1 MKVLIVNDDGIKA
14 PGLKTLVEHLLPF
27 GYELLILAP
36 TTEKSAASH
45 ALTVRGGM
53 KLTKYP
59 DMFEGIPTYS
69 LEGTPADCV
78 KFAKHQLSFPF
89 EIVVSGINNGLNMGH
104 DILYSGTVA
113 GASEGALL
121 GGKGIAFSCEIGDLT
136 GFLKCFGELWPKLL
150 ESSLFRNADVLNI
163 NIPKNFKGIR
173 ITRQGYNPFRT
184 KFVLEEEYFYA
195 RGSANNYLDINEADT
210 DIKSFHE
217 GFISITPLTVDRTD
231 LKFFAKYRDLEW

>member
-1 MKVLIVNDDGIKA
+1 MKVLIVNDDGIKS
-14 PGLKTLVEHLLPF
+14 PGLKTLVEHLLPY
-27 GYELLILAP
+27 GYELMILAP

-59 DMFEGIPTYS
+59 DMFEGVLTYS

-89 EIVVSGINNGLNMGH
+89 DLVVSGINNGLNMGH

-113 GASEGALL
+113 GASEAALL
-121 GGKGIAFSCEIGDLT
+121 GGKGIAFSCEVGDLS
-136 GFLKCFGELWPKLL
+136 GFLNSFNELWPKLL
-150 ESSLFRNADVLNI
+150 NSQLFQDGEVFNI
-163 NIPKNFKGIR
+163 NIPKQYKGIK

-184 KFVLEEEYFYA
+184 QFDLENEYYYA
-195 RGSANNYLDINEADT
+195 RGSANHYLDVNHIDT
-210 DIKSFHE
+210 DIQSFHQ
-217 GFISITPLTVDRTD
+217 GYISITPLTVDRTD
-231 LKFFAKYRDLEW
+231 LTLFSKYQTLE